1 MKVKAAS
8 VGVKVP
14 LENQPYAYIEQEP
27 VEVEN
32 TLYYQRRIA
41 DGDLIDVSSDESSEA
56 QPARKQRGVNHD

>member
-1 MKVKAAS
+1 MKVIAA

-32 TLYYQRRIA
+32 TVYYQRRIA
-41 DGDLIDVSSDESSEA
+41 DGDLIEV
-56 QPARKQRGVNHD
+56 QPTIKQRGAGND

>member
-1 MKVKAAS
+1 MKVIAA

-32 TLYYQRRIA
+32 TVYYQRRIA
-41 DGDLIDVSSDESSEA
+41 DGDLIEV
-56 QPARKQRGVNHD
+56 QPTRKQRGAGND